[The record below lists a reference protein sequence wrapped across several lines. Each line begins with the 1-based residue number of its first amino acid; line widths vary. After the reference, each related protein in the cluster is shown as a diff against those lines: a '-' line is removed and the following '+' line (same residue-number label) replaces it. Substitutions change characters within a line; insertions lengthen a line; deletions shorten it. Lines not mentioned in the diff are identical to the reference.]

1 MRERFR
7 LYRPGGRAFSRYE
20 SGKLVERYYIDLVPA
35 DIASPDLETFL
46 DMLRDVRAETDSETF
61 QKCRV
66 VRVDEN
72 GNDKHY
78 DALEFLENAGNMTQ
92 RSLLDPS
99 LGLALMAAAQDRDTG
114 HLRTARYNC
123 R

>member
-35 DIASPDLETFL
+35 DIASPDLEAFL
-46 DMLRDVRAETDSETF
+46 DMLRDVRAETDCETF
-61 QKCRV
+61 DKCRV
-66 VRVDEN
+66 VHVDED

-78 DALEFLENAGNMTQ
+78 DALEFLDNTGNMLQ
-92 RSLLDPS
+92 RSSLDPS
-99 LGLALMAAAQDRDTG
+99 LNFALLATAQDRDTG
-114 HLRTARYNC
+114 HLRAARYNC